1 MPSAS
6 APRTNPRPLKTDFR
20 LLRKDEMQTP
30 CPVVAVLLASAQA
43 DEAIPAPGRRV
54 LLASPPRLRWR
65 RHRPRA
71 PPLSS
76 CADSQRRPRP
86 GVAVLPASAQAETF
100 ISVPKGRGSVDG

>member
-43 DEAIPAPGRRV
+43 DEAIPAPAFFSQVRRGSV
-54 LLASPPRLRWR
+54 GGDIARG
-65 RHRPRA
+65 HRPCLA
-71 PPLSS
+71 ALI
-76 CADSQRRPRP
+76 SQRRPRP

-100 ISVPKGRGSVDG
+100 ISVPKGRGS